1 MVKQGDAL
9 PHITFIIHDIEG
21 GVASMNHQIIEN
33 ADFRRYFHVH
43 ILLWRA
49 AEDTAKAFHDRF
61 GNASDV
67 RRFSFSKY
75 DNYHRTLRRFHAL
88 IDDFPGLVVTNDG
101 IELEAIRKFG
111 IGSALFSI
119 VHDFYNL
126 KLAIENLDVV
136 DHFLCHTDVFTKAL
150 LSSHSLKDRV
160 GYLLHGVKLMPPAGK
175 AVHHTPLKI
184 VSISRLTESKGVLLL
199 SSIDDA
205 LRARGIQTEWII
217 IGSGELRDRLREQW
231 KDKPYVQFHSPA
243 DHEDVMRLAATGDV
257 FVGPSTF
264 EGYGIALLE
273 AMSCGLVPLI
283 HRLPV
288 GVYAELPDSVGFSVE
303 IGRTDDFT
311 DHIAHLHEDRE
322 LLGRM
327 SDNARRLVSERY
339 DISKTAV
346 TWLEYFAGHTTPLVS
361 KQPRANQKAGE
372 GILDKPFMPN
382 GLSRWIRKLES
393 P

>member
-1 MVKQGDAL
+1 MVTANSTL
-9 PHITFIIHDIEG
+9 PHITFVIHDIEG

-49 AEDTAKAFHDRF
+49 AEDTAKPFHDRF
-61 GNASDV
+61 TNALDV

-88 IDDFPGLVVTNDG
+88 IDEFPGLVVTNDG

-111 IGSALFSI
+111 ARSALFGI

-126 KLAIENLDVV
+126 KLAIEYFDVV
-136 DHFLCHTDVFTKAL
+136 DYFLCHTDVFSRAL
-150 LSSHSLKDRV
+150 RSSQCLMDRV
-160 GYLLHGVKLMPPAGK
+160 GYLLHGIKLMPPAGK
-175 AVHHTPLKI
+175 AVHRTPLKI
-184 VSISRLTESKGVLLL
+184 VSISRLTESKGVLLF

-217 IGSGELRDRLREQW
+217 IGSGELGDRLLEQW

-243 DHEDVMRLAATGDV
+243 EHEEVMRLAATGDV
-257 FVGPSTF
+257 FVSPSTF

-273 AMSCGLVPLI
+273 AMSCGLVPVI

-288 GVYAELPDSVGFSVE
+288 GVYAQLPDSVGFSVE
-303 IGRTDDFT
+303 IGQIGDFA
-311 DHIAHLHEDRE
+311 DHIAHLHENRE
-322 LLGRM
+322 MLGRM
-327 SDNARRLVSERY
+327 SDNARRLVGERY

-346 TWLEYFAGHTTPLVS
+346 TWLEYFAGHTTALVS

-372 GILDKPFMPN
+372 GILDKFFMPS
-382 GLSRWIRKLES
+382 GVSRRIRKLKS